1 MQKRRLIL
9 GLGLLVVVVVLVL
22 VVIYG
27 IPLVQAMF
35 TPAITG
41 LPPTPVGNSLQ
52 ARFTQTALAKTTPQ
66 SPSGTP
72 TAAPK

>member
-9 GLGLLVVVVVLVL
+9 GIGLLLVAVVLVL
-22 VVIYG
+22 FVIYG

-41 LPPTPVGNSLQ
+41 LPPTPAGNSLQ
-52 ARFTQTALAKTTPQ
+52 ARYTQTALAKMTPSQ
-66 SPSGTP
+66 TGTP